1 MSSLRK
7 FFFGIASVALALPT
21 LANAA
26 DIIDYIPEPDPIP
39 YGGWYLRGDIG
50 VKVYQAP
57 AARFDGNNIGAYRNE
72 ELDSTFVIGGG
83 VGYRWNDW
91 VRTDLT
97 VDYEFAAGFSGEA
110 LCPGTCGALGTGL
123 YSFETADI
131 DIWTVMLNGYV
142 DIGTWHGVTPY
153 VGAGIGGA
161 YVSTTNL
168 RYRNPNGS
176 TGKYAGDGKWNLAWA
191 LMAGASYELSP
202 NMTLDGG
209 YQFRSLGSA
218 QSKVVT
224 NVPPNTKRV
233 KYEDIYAHELRLG
246 LRYNFN

>member
-7 FFFGIASVALALPT
+7 IFFVIASAALALPT

-39 YGGWYLRGDIG
+39 FGGWYLRGDIG
-50 VKVYQAP
+50 VKIYHAPQAK
-57 AARFDGNNIGAYRNE
+57 FDANGIGAFRNE
-72 ELDSTFVIGGG
+72 DLDSTFIVGAG

-91 VRTDLT
+91 FRTDLT

-110 LCPGTCGALGTGL
+110 VCPAPCGALGAGF
-123 YSFETADI
+123 YSRESADI
-131 DIWTVMLNGYV
+131 DAWTVMLNAYFDV
-142 DIGTWHGVTPY
+142 GTWNGITPY

-161 YVSTTNL
+161 YLQTSNV
-168 RYRNPNGS
+168 RFYNPNGS
-176 TGKYAGDGKWNLAWA
+176 TGSYGGAGKWNLAWA
-191 LMAGASYELSP
+191 LMAGAAFDLSP
-202 NMTLDGG
+202 SMTLDTG

-218 QSKVVT
+218 QSAKIT
-224 NVPPNTKRV
+224 SVPPGTQRIE
-233 KYEDIYAHELRLG
+233 YEDIYAHELRVG